1 VKTVAVAMSGG
12 IDSALTA
19 YLLQKEGYRV
29 IGLHADFGF
38 SSEGVLYFLKEIT
51 SSLRIPLEVI
61 PLRETFREK
70 VGNYF
75 ISEYGRGR
83 TPNPCV
89 VCNPLIK
96 FGVLC
101 EEGRKRGADFFATGH
116 YARLVEDPWG
126 KGLTIARG
134 WDEQKEQSYF
144 LHRVSKENLKYFLFP
159 MGPLKKGR
167 VREMWKDLGFPFPP
181 KGESQDICFL
191 SGMDYRTFLIR
202 EGVQTLTEP
211 GEIVDGKGKK
221 MGVHQGLIAY
231 TVGQRRGLG
240 IPGPEPYYV
249 LRLDTENN
257 RLVIGPNKELES
269 SGCRLTDFH
278 FLMETEEVEKLEV
291 TVQIRYRHR
300 PVRAFL
306 KRVGPREFTV
316 RFERPQ
322 KAVTPG
328 QAGVVYFKDM
338 IVGGGWIETVPAP

>member
-1 VKTVAVAMSGG
+1 
-12 IDSALTA
+12 
-19 YLLQKEGYRV
+19 
-29 IGLHADFGF
+29 
-38 SSEGVLYFLKEIT
+38 
-51 SSLRIPLEVI
+51 
-61 PLRETFREK
+61 
-70 VGNYF
+70 
-75 ISEYGRGR
+75 
-83 TPNPCV
+83 
-89 VCNPLIK
+89 
-96 FGVLC
+96 
-101 EEGRKRGADFFATGH
+101 
-116 YARLVEDPWG
+116 
-126 KGLTIARG
+126 
-134 WDEQKEQSYF
+134 
-144 LHRVSKENLKYFLFP
+144 
-159 MGPLKKGR
+159 
-167 VREMWKDLGFPFPP
+167 MWKNLGLPFPP

-211 GEIVDGKGKK
+211 GEVVDGKGKK

-257 RLVIGPNKELES
+257 RLVIGPKKELES